1 MDNLLHGANALCIG
15 GGLAHSF
22 EEPSAHCLTSSVL
35 RRHYRVS
42 RGSVLILACDNLN
55 KQISERIGRGGS
67 RYEGG
72 VQVDRRIDRGKTVLA
87 REQTNSPLYLL
98 VHERRTKTYDA
109 RRLTASLVSCILP
122 MSGTA
127 SRNAMIVNTLIPRFY

>member
-1 MDNLLHGANALCIG
+1 M
-15 GGLAHSF
+15 
-22 EEPSAHCLTSSVL
+22 
-35 RRHYRVS
+35 
-42 RGSVLILACDNLN
+42 LILACDNLN

-109 RRLTASLVSCILP
+109 RK
-122 MSGTA
+122 
-127 SRNAMIVNTLIPRFY
+127 